1 VARLLVQLKL
11 RLLRNALRSS
21 TQAKVS
27 FVVSTTFAGLVAVG
41 TFAGLAALRGNS
53 ASVDLT
59 TVVFTLFAFGWLI
72 LPLLAFGLD
81 GTLDPATL
89 ALYPLRT
96 RPLAVGLLAASAT
109 GAWPLANL
117 IGLLGVTVGLAR
129 GGLGL
134 FIALLAVLLEVLFC
148 ITLARFVTAGLAGLL
163 RSRRGKDL
171 AAFLI
176 IPIFALYEVFTQVV
190 PKLTA
195 EGKLT
200 PASFAGVDVWM
211 RWIPPGLAAHAI
223 QDASNGH
230 PGTALLRLAL
240 LAAVILV
247 LGRLWIGSLSRG
259 LVTVDTST
267 QSSAVRGAAL
277 PFGRYGLRGT
287 VAARFWIYQRREP
300 SSIIYWCITAVV
312 MIAVS
317 VSTILTPR
325 YLGGLLGSAAL
336 GAALLAVLH
345 SDSIGMSGPSFG
357 LEAMALAGRRSL
369 RAYFSGQNIAL
380 GMIAVPLL
388 TVVSFGLAAV
398 AKHPVDGFLGMAVA
412 LAGIGA
418 GLALGSVFTV
428 TTPYPVEKRVGSP
441 TPRPADGYMGY
452 RLAGT
457 LAASSAR
464 WWRSSRSCSAR
475 CSLARIRRW
484 CGCRCS
490 CCAPPDT
497 VSRWRGAACGSL
509 PARPSRGCRT
519 STRSLSA
526 ASSSRLRTPT
536 SPSWLRDSRAEPRA
550 RARCGERRG
559 RATCRRGRPHAPRLA
574 RDALASGRRQCAGH
588 GQAMPP

>member
-1 VARLLVQLKL
+1 MARLLVQLKL

-27 FVVSTTFAGLVAVG
+27 FIISTIFAGLVAVG

-59 TVVFTLFAFGWLI
+59 TVVFTIFAFGWLI

-117 IGLLGVTVGLAR
+117 VGLLGVTVGLAR

-148 ITLARFVTAGLAGLL
+148 ITLARFVTTGLAGLL
-163 RSRRGKDL
+163 RSRRGKDF
-171 AAFLI
+171 AAFLV

-200 PASFAGVDVWM
+200 PASFSGVDVWM

-223 QDASNGH
+223 QDASDGH
-230 PGTALLRLAL
+230 LGTALLPLAL
-240 LAAVILV
+240 LAAVIVV
-247 LGRLWIGSLSRG
+247 LGRLWIGSLGRG

-300 SSIIYWCITAVV
+300 SSIIYWCITGVV

-317 VSTILTPR
+317 ISTILTPR
-325 YLGGLLGSAAL
+325 YLGGLLGSA
-336 GAALLAVLH
+336 
-345 SDSIGMSGPSFG
+345 
-357 LEAMALAGRRSL
+357 
-369 RAYFSGQNIAL
+369 
-380 GMIAVPLL
+380 
-388 TVVSFGLAAV
+388 
-398 AKHPVDGFLGMAVA
+398 
-412 LAGIGA
+412 
-418 GLALGSVFTV
+418 
-428 TTPYPVEKRVGSP
+428 
-441 TPRPADGYMGY
+441 
-452 RLAGT
+452 
-457 LAASSAR
+457 
-464 WWRSSRSCSAR
+464 
-475 CSLARIRRW
+475 
-484 CGCRCS
+484 
-490 CCAPPDT
+490 
-497 VSRWRGAACGSL
+497 
-509 PARPSRGCRT
+509 RT
-519 STRSLSA
+519 
-526 ASSSRLRTPT
+526 
-536 SPSWLRDSRAEPRA
+536 
-550 RARCGERRG
+550 RG
-559 RATCRRGRPHAPRLA
+559 RSHRRPPLRLD
-574 RDALASGRRQCAGH
+574 RDERT
-588 GQAMPP
+588 